1 MIEEE
6 PSEAPA
12 DDQDPYEVGYKRPP
26 KAHQFKKG
34 QSGNPRGRKKGAKT
48 FVTMLRAQVG
58 QKIKI
63 SVGGKVRT
71 VPLAEAFLMNLC
83 RRALEGDRVA
93 TAQLLSLMQRY
104 SPTGD
109 EELEAY
115 DLSRLSDDEFDEL
128 ERLFTKAYTRNA
140 SR

>member
-128 ERLFTKAYTRNA
+128 ERLFTKAHTRNA

>member
-48 FVTMLRAQVG
+48 FVAMLRAQVG

-128 ERLFTKAYTRNA
+128 ERL
-140 SR
+140 